1 MRKTERALLHREP
14 RAPLASILLSAE
26 EREWVRWDS
35 KLRDRGPKAFS
46 LSLSL
51 SLSLQRAVTGL
62 GLLEEAGDEN
72 AQ

>member
-1 MRKTERALLHREP
+1 VRKTERALLHREP

-51 SLSLQRAVTGL
+51 SLQRAVTGL

>member
-51 SLSLQRAVTGL
+51 SLQRAVTGL